1 MNQGQETGSAVADAE
16 LVEMLIDQPE
26 LLAIADAL
34 RATRSEPVTVVQ
46 RRRRLTGRGVASAAG
61 VATAIAA
68 TVALLLASPWA
79 GSPSFTQKALAAVDG
94 GPVVH
99 VVVTSPASVGGPVID
114 ISTGKTIPRIQQT
127 EIWFDG
133 ERDLTKTVQA
143 LDGRVVDEVL
153 ETPQGGWTQAG
164 PIITCS
170 WIAAHPVE
178 ATRLRVSCNANGE
191 NGTTPRTIPETR
203 PPPLD
208 PALAG
213 FVDHYRSALA
223 SGAAREV
230 GRGDYGGHDVV
241 WLEFATNG
249 RTERV
254 AVDAHSY
261 KPLAIEEAELT
272 LRVLEA
278 EAVPFSPELF
288 TKPAAIETQ
297 RGSTVTSSRELSPK
311 AAASLLGGR
320 ALWLGQSWNGLVLTA
335 TTLEERS
342 IGYGPGR
349 ELAQAE
355 VVRFTYAPGTATGT
369 PDTESRIDIYES
381 TSCVLSVGWQCNA
394 RDPAGPGELKGFGLI
409 SLLRSDGL
417 YVSTWNFMDRHASL
431 DLARGLIPL
440 SG

>member
-1 MNQGQETGSAVADAE
+1 
-16 LVEMLIDQPE
+16 L
-26 LLAIADAL
+26 
-34 RATRSEPVTVVQ
+34 
-46 RRRRLTGRGVASAAG
+46 
-61 VATAIAA
+61 
-68 TVALLLASPWA
+68 
-79 GSPSFTQKALAAVDG
+79 TQKALAAVGG

-99 VVVTSPASVGGPVID
+99 VVVTTSASIGSPVID
-114 ISTGKTIPRIQQT
+114 VSTGKTIPRIQQT

-133 ERDLTKTVQA
+133 ERDLTKSVQA

-191 NGTTPRTIPETR
+191 NGTTPRTIPETP

-230 GRGDYGGHDVV
+230 GRGDYGGHDAV

-261 KPLAIEEAELT
+261 KPLAIEEGELT

-349 ELAQAE
+349 EPTQAE
-355 VVRFTYAPGTATGT
+355 VVRFTYAPATATGT

-381 TSCVLSVGWQCNA
+381 TSCVLSVGWQCDA
-394 RDPAGPGELKGFGLI
+394 GDPAGPGELKVFGLI
-409 SLLRSDGL
+409 SLLRSEGL
-417 YVSTWNFMDRHASL
+417 YISAWNFMDGHTPL

-440 SG
+440 TG